1 MNTKIS
7 SCISFILFAN
17 ILSGVYAY
25 TSPPINVT
33 PTNPP
38 IIIPPPPSCDTCSAC
53 ADSTEPSNPAAISFD
68 QGFGR
73 APWLGIDAP
82 GGKLNI
88 YIANQG
94 GGGSQG
100 GDAIGTRGMFTYNHP
115 AESKVV
121 RRDTANNEVTVRNPM
136 GFETT
141 YGPGGKP
148 AKTMLSLDKQCTTK
162 ANGEVVE
169 LFENRTRIVYGADN
183 APVRIVTPSGVE
195 AQISD
200 FGVEVLKDLG
210 GIRQIWSK
218 ADGLLDFTEPST
230 NSVLVSWYPKSG
242 TSTSKDPATG
252 RYTFSGNPVKT
263 FLFTRTTQQGRRL
276 VSGPGCPACAS
287 GKVVYHIQA
296 CNSVYETI
304 AGTYNGLVLE
314 ERRGSDFLFRY
325 EWQYLGSPNSWSLIK
340 GEGAETVTDSVIS
353 LPNIFPG
360 RLQQTRTISSA
371 DGSISSVKRELL
383 SYDNRGFISLRK
395 AAVDASGQ
403 EQVLFSS
410 ARIDQGANAGRL
422 SVSTNAYGGSESY
435 VYDSDGRMIR
445 NTETLQGGITQ
456 VTTNTYSTVRD
467 VDGFADLRPLRTVV
481 TQNGVTISDVAYSYS
496 STFESVTRTDSRTG
510 VTLSSLKYLYA
521 PDSVN
526 PFERGRVKLTV
537 NPDGSATHYAYAEG
551 ENGLWTETVTQ
562 GYWYPAF
569 LPPGQTYM
577 PPADI
582 TQLFSVLPN
591 KSTRTVNTHD
601 FRGDVVR
608 TESFVHTGAEFTLA
622 GWETYTYNI
631 MHKRLGTTRHD
642 GTSDLSNWICTGP
655 VWQRNADG
663 TSVTNTFDTAKRIK
677 TSTSYTP
684 FGNLTEIYTY
694 NADNQVVSV
703 TTATNGVTVGCGIGC
718 GSTYSEFDAQG
729 RTVLSV
735 DAMGRTNRTSY
746 SLDNRTVTR
755 TDPAGA
761 VVVENYGTD
770 GSLLSRTGTVMRAE
784 YYTQG
789 VDATTGTRWEKTT
802 YGTPLGADYTKSYY
816 NALNQL
822 VLQERPGF
830 GGATLKT
837 VYAYNTK
844 GQLESESR
852 VVQGGT
858 GMYDLPVTTYAYNQL
873 GDRISTTQT
882 SGDISRSQSSDSA
895 FVYESGIVQQTSASV
910 QSCSDAAIPAMTNTT
925 ITRLYPLENG
935 LLSES
940 HDLDVRGNE
949 TMQKVVQ
956 NPETYVRTTMIS
968 NTISV
973 LPSIY
978 VTIAGLTL
986 SQTDQHGCT
995 TTYGYDALLRQIRN
1009 ETRSGVN
1016 NERLT
1021 GTYTHYNVLGQV
1033 DYTEDAF
1040 GSRTAYEYDPIGRQ
1054 TSTTQTPP
1062 PSSLLPSTSVHTAFD
1077 AANRTIGSW
1086 GTTYPVAYEY
1096 DTAGRMTAMYTY
1108 RGTNEISS
1116 YSDITALKPE
1126 MDRTQWLYDQAT
1138 GLLTNKLYADGK
1150 GPSYSYTALG
1160 QLSTRAWARLSSTGQ
1175 PLLTRYAYDSF
1186 GSLTNTAYSDG
1197 TPSVTFTVNAMG
1209 QTKTVTD
1216 ASGTRTLDYA
1226 ADGQMIDE
1234 QLAVGT
1240 SLFTLYEKF
1249 NSFRR
1254 NAGYTLSNETT
1265 KITGTMQGFD
1275 IYGRLCQVAV
1285 DGITNTFTYCYLEG
1299 SHLQKTL
1306 AMPNGV
1312 KRAFGYEPNR
1322 DLLTMI
1328 VHSNATDRLVQRDF
1342 TYDGHARLENRILFR
1357 ANETPVQPDAFGYNA
1372 RSELTNA
1379 LIGAKAFSYDFDPI
1393 GNRNFALEFGTNTAC
1408 VASDLNQYTSIQSL
1422 SSAQSTDTFL
1432 PEFDADGNQTLIR
1445 TTTGIWYVNY
1455 NAENRPVVYSNA
1467 ATVVEMSYDY
1477 IGRRFEYKQ
1486 TVNKILIRHERYLY
1500 RGFLQIAALD
1510 MLNSASVKYTIAW
1523 DPTERTATRPLALQ
1537 IGEDVYYYSFDQVK
1551 NVTELF
1557 DSTGN
1562 LSATYNYSPFGQ
1574 ITLAVSVGGPVFD
1587 VASNPLTFSSE
1598 VFDFSLGLQ
1607 YYNCRH
1613 LNLLDGRWVNRDPL
1627 GEKAGWNLYAMSWNY
1642 PVGLVDMLGLK
1653 IPSKTCST
1661 DIYFGHSGDNWNP
1674 TGDEEWGKCQWVA
1687 YGVCWGNLQNVKVP
1701 EDHRIPGIPGQPG
1714 YIPVDTLDDYNK
1726 FTDDQIKIMAKY
1738 YADFFCAGL
1747 KQMDACCKQKET
1759 VEGKKDK
1766 KGNPVQKN
1774 CCTTCSLRIYYD
1786 MDQTLDKDKNR
1797 KYKPIHAGNISLVR
1811 ERWKKIKGLQDEIKK
1826 SCPGLSDSTKAF
1838 FELNNGLPTL
1848 TGSPRE
1854 YSIKC
1859 GGK

>member
-7 SCISFILFAN
+7 SCIFFILFAN

-38 IIIPPPPSCDTCSAC
+38 IIIPPPPSCETCSAC

-88 YIANQG
+88 YIPNQG

-100 GDAIGTRGMFTYNHP
+100 GDSIGTRGMFTYNHP
-115 AESKVV
+115 TESRVV

-141 YGPGGKP
+141 YGAGGKP

-169 LFENRTRIVYGADN
+169 LLENRTRIVYGADN

-230 NSVLVSWYPKSG
+230 NSVLVSWYPPSG

-252 RYTFSGNPVKT
+252 LYTFSGNPVKT

-422 SVSTNAYGGSESY
+422 SVSTNAYGGAESY
-435 VYDSDGRMIR
+435 VYDSDGRMTR
-445 NTETLQGGITQ
+445 MTETLQGGIMQ

-467 VDGFADLRPLRTVV
+467 VDGFADRRPLRTVV

-496 STFESVTRTDSRTG
+496 STLESVARTDARTG
-510 VTLSSLKYLYA
+510 VTLSTLKYFYA
-521 PDSVN
+521 PDSAN

-577 PPADI
+577 SPADI
-582 TQLFSVLPN
+582 TQLFSVLPG
-591 KSTRTVNTHD
+591 KSTRRVSTHD

-608 TESFVHTGAEFTLA
+608 TESHVHTGSGFTLA
-622 GWETYTYNI
+622 GWATYSYNI
-631 MHKRLGTTRHD
+631 MHKRLGTERHD

-677 TSTSYTP
+677 TSTRYTP
-684 FGNLTEIYTY
+684 FGNVTKTYDY
-694 NADNQVVSV
+694 NADGQVVSV
-703 TTATNGVTVGCGIGC
+703 ITATNGVTVGCGIGC
-718 GSTYSEFDAQG
+718 GSTYSEFDTQG

-746 SLDNRTVTR
+746 SLDNRTITR

-761 VVVENYGTD
+761 IVIENYASD

-784 YYTQG
+784 YYTRG
-789 VDATTGTRWEKTT
+789 VDGTTGTRWEKTT
-802 YGTPLGADYTKSYY
+802 YGTPTGADYTKSYY
-816 NALNQL
+816 NALDQL

-837 VYAYNTK
+837 VYVYNAK
-844 GQLESESR
+844 GQLESETR
-852 VVQGGT
+852 LVQGGT
-858 GMYDLPVTTYAYNQL
+858 GTYDLPVTTYTYNQL
-873 GDRISTTQT
+873 GERSSVTQT
-882 SGDISRSQSSDSA
+882 ARNISRVQSSDNA
-895 FVYESGIVQQTSASV
+895 FVVENGVVQQTSVSV
-910 QSCSDAAIPAMTNTT
+910 LSCSDVAIPAMTNAA
-925 ITRLYPLENG
+925 ITRLFPLENG
-935 LLSES
+935 VLAEIRQR
-940 HDLDVRGNE
+940 DVRGNE
-949 TMQKVVQ
+949 TVQMVVQ
-956 NPETYVRTTMIS
+956 NTETYVRTTTVS
-968 NTISV
+968 NETSV
-973 LPSIY
+973 LPATSISL
-978 VTIAGLTL
+978 AGLTL
-986 SQTDQHGCT
+986 SQTDPHGCT
-995 TTYGYDALLRQIRN
+995 TTYTYDALMRQISA
-1009 ETRSGVN
+1009 ETRSGAN

-1021 GTYTHYNVLGQV
+1021 GTYTHYNIIGQV

-1040 GSRTAYEYDPIGRQ
+1040 GSRTVYCYEPGTGRRI
-1054 TSTTQTPP
+1054 STTKIGKTTDPV
-1062 PSSLLPSTSVHTAFD
+1062 LTTYTTFD
-1077 AANRTIGSW
+1077 EANRMLATW
-1086 GTTYPVAYEY
+1086 GATYPVAYAY
-1096 DTAGRMTAMYTY
+1096 DNKGNMIAMATT
-1108 RGTNEISS
+1108 RDPALASTNLWLAVP
-1116 YSDITALKPE
+1116 DWPQQAANGQLDVT
-1126 MDRTQWLYDQAT
+1126 RWLYDEAT
-1138 GLLTNKLYADGK
+1138 GLLTNKLYSDDK
-1150 GPSYSYTALG
+1150 GPSYSYTAIG
-1160 QLSTRAWARLSSTGQ
+1160 QLSTRKWARLSSTGQ
-1175 PLLTRYAYDSF
+1175 QLLTRYAYDFF
-1186 GSLTNTAYSDG
+1186 GPLTNAAYSDG
-1197 TPSVTFTVNAMG
+1197 TPSVTFTINALG
-1209 QTKTVTD
+1209 QMKTITD

-1226 ADGQMIDE
+1226 ADGQMIAE
-1234 QLAVGT
+1234 QLAFST
-1240 SLFTLYEKF
+1240 SLFTLHEKF
-1249 NSFRR
+1249 DKLIR
-1254 NAGYTLSNETT
+1254 NEGYVLSNEVAQ
-1265 KITGTMQGFD
+1265 ISGTMQSFD
-1275 IYGRLCQVAV
+1275 QFGRLNQVAV
-1285 DGITNTFTYCYLEG
+1285 DGITNTFVYGYLEG

-1312 KRAFGYEPNR
+1312 TRTFGYEANR
-1322 DLLTMI
+1322 DQLTLI
-1328 VHSNATDRLVQRDF
+1328 IHSNATDRLVQRDF
-1342 TYDGHARLENRILFR
+1342 SFDGLGRLQNRTLFR
-1357 ANETPVQPDAFGYNA
+1357 ANETPHDPDAFVYNN

-1379 LIGAKAFSYDFDPI
+1379 VIGANLFTYAFDPI
-1393 GNRNFALEFGTNTAC
+1393 GNRLAATEFGTNTTYM
-1408 VASDLNQYTSIQSL
+1408 ASVLNQYTSIQSA
-1422 SSAQSTDTFL
+1422 SSAQSADNFL
-1432 PEFDADGNQTLIR
+1432 PEFDADGNQTLIK
-1445 TTTGIWYVNY
+1445 TTTGIWHVTY
-1455 NAENRPVVYSNA
+1455 NAENRPVLFSNET
-1467 ATVVEMSYDY
+1467 TVVEMAYDY
-1477 IGRRFEYKQ
+1477 MGRRFEYKE
-1486 TVNKILIRHERYLY
+1486 TVSSILTRHERYLY
-1500 RGFLQIAALD
+1500 RGYLQIAALD
-1510 MLNSASVKYTIAW
+1510 MLNSTSVKHTIAW
-1523 DPTERTATRPLALQ
+1523 DPSGREATRPLSLQ
-1537 IGEDVYYYSFDQVK
+1537 IGANAFFYSFDQVK
-1551 NVTELF
+1551 NVSELF
-1557 DSTGN
+1557 DATGA
-1562 LSATYNYSPFGQ
+1562 LVASYDYSPFGHVTSFQ
-1574 ITLAVSVGGPVFD
+1574 ITQSGTKAITQF
-1587 VASNPLTFSSE
+1587 SNPLTFSSE
-1598 VFDFSLGLQ
+1598 VSDFTLGLQ
-1607 YYNCRH
+1607 YYNYRH
-1613 LNLLDGRWVNRDPL
+1613 LNTIDGRWVNRDPIGEVGDINLNAILANSTLNSFDWL
-1627 GEKAGWNLYAMSWNY
+1627 GLIDKDECECGDCEFKITNWGELNLSEVTIEAYTTQKNIANVTKMLKDY
-1642 PVGLVDMLGLK
+1642 IEDMLKSK
-1653 IPSKTCST
+1653 IPVYGTAKDIADKFLSYAEFFAST
-1661 DIYFGHSGDNWNP
+1661 GLMVRPKIIVSRNISYEVRKCKKKYIFFG
-1674 TGDEEWGKCQWVA
+1674 
-1687 YGVCWGNLQNVKVP
+1687 
-1701 EDHRIPGIPGQPG
+1701 
-1714 YIPVDTLDDYNK
+1714 
-1726 FTDDQIKIMAKY
+1726 
-1738 YADFFCAGL
+1738 
-1747 KQMDACCKQKET
+1747 CCKWKKWEKQSEKIISDEIT
-1759 VEGKKDK
+1759 PMTPGDGSQMIGIADGYVSIKDK
-1766 KGNPVQKN
+1766 DWADMLATVMRDLQSQVQ
-1774 CCTTCSLRIYYD
+1774 SFSE
-1786 MDQTLDKDKNR
+1786 DKQS
-1797 KYKPIHAGNISLVR
+1797 YR
-1811 ERWKKIKGLQDEIKK
+1811 EKIKKK
-1826 SCPGLSDSTKAF
+1826 
-1838 FELNNGLPTL
+1838 
-1848 TGSPRE
+1848 TGCRDV
-1854 YSIKC
+1854 
-1859 GGK
+1859 GVL